1 METKEEK
8 RERQIKALE
17 KIIKI
22 QAEQMKG
29 NISYLNKLKTQGNI
43 DE

>member
-8 RERQIKALE
+8 RERQINALE

-22 QAEQMKG
+22 QAEQMKD
-29 NISYLNKLKTQGNI
+29 NINYLNKLKTQRKYK
-43 DE
+43 